1 MSRTRWGFVFLLVAA
16 LSSFAGPAGAQL
28 DQLQYVVIYVEF
40 KPADTKAG
48 GRLLD
53 DLASQGLASDGVIRF
68 DVLRQVDRRN
78 FFALFEIWSSAE
90 TFAAFQSSSA
100 TQAILTQLAPLL
112 EAPFDERDGNLLA
125 GTVNPRSRQA
135 ESRQI
140 FVITHVDIDPQF
152 VDQALPVLDT
162 FVSDS
167 ASDPGVQ
174 TFALLSQTGTT
185 NHFQLIEVF
194 ANQQAFDAHVSA
206 QHTVDFRNDIQPFI
220 GAPYD
225 ERLYH
230 FANR

>member
-1 MSRTRWGFVFLLVAA
+1 V
-16 LSSFAGPAGAQL
+16 
-28 DQLQYVVIYVEF
+28 LQ
-40 KPADTKAG
+40 
-48 GRLLD
+48 
-53 DLASQGLASDGVIRF
+53 
-68 DVLRQVDRRN
+68 QVDRRN

-100 TQAILTQLAPLL
+100 TQAIFTQLAPLL
-112 EAPFDERDGNLLA
+112 EAPLDERDGNLLA
-125 GTVNPRSRQA
+125 GTVNPRSGHA

-152 VDQALPVLDT
+152 VPQALPVLDT

-174 TFALLSQTGTT
+174 TFALLSQTPTT

-206 QHTVDFRNDIQPFI
+206 QHTLDFRNDIQPFI

-225 ERLYH
+225 ERLYQ
-230 FANR
+230 FADR